1 MVEQHPVGRDN
12 APDSSEGNDA
22 RQPTVPRPK
31 RTSPFGQVVARVNFG
46 TAHRGSTKTRE
57 LIAGLSMFLA
67 TAYTVVVIPG
77 MLSDAGLP
85 LAAVTTCVIV
95 VVILGT
101 VAMGIFGN
109 MPMVLAPGLGGVSL
123 VAYTLVLDGG
133 VEYPTAMGMVFWS
146 GAIFLLLTVFGIRSL
161 ITRIIPTPIRLAIG
175 PAIGI
180 FITFVGFRSAGLVVA
195 GEKSLEIGEL
205 VTPAAIL
212 TLIGTVA
219 LIALNARKVPG
230 SFVIVIAAITIIG
243 VPFGMTQLE
252 GSPLALPIFDG
263 SLFFHIDL
271 VGSLSPHYLPY
282 LFAFFASEF
291 FSTTGVIMTVTD
303 YMGRKSGKAA
313 PIAVNPTRPFMVD
326 SATIIGG
333 SLFGAPSV
341 TTYAESTAGAEAG
354 GRTGIASL
362 WAAACFAVVLFA
374 TPLAAAIPSAAT
386 APVVIVVGLTI
397 TAGFRRVSSDDLT
410 EMIPATLV
418 LVCTIMWGNFGT
430 GIAAGLL
437 SYVPIKLLAGKWREI
452 HPGMWLMTPFLVYY
466 FIAIA

>member
-1 MVEQHPVGRDN
+1 MVEQHPVGRDD
-12 APDSSEGNDA
+12 ASSSSEED
-22 RQPTVPRPK
+22 
-31 RTSPFGQVVARVNFG
+31 VARRSTVSHRKPRVPFVQRLSQFDRG
-46 TAHRGSTKTRE
+46 TARRGSTKTRE
-57 LIAGLSMFLA
+57 LVAGLSMFLA

-85 LAAVTTCVIV
+85 LAAATTCVIV

-101 VAMGIFGN
+101 VAMGVFGN
-109 MPMVLAPGLGGVSL
+109 LPMVLAPGLGGVSL

-133 VEYPTAMGMVFWS
+133 VAYPTAMGMVFWS
-146 GAIFLLLTVFGIRSL
+146 GVIFLLLTIFGIRSL
-161 ITRIIPTPIRLAIG
+161 ITKIIPTSIRMAIG

-195 GEKSLEIGEL
+195 GEKSLEIGDL
-205 VTPAAIL
+205 GSSAALL
-212 TLIGTVA
+212 TLVGTVA
-219 LIALNARKVPG
+219 LVALNARKVPG
-230 SFVIVIAAITIIG
+230 SFIIVIAAITIIG
-243 VPFGMTQLE
+243 VPFGLTQLE
-252 GSPLALPIFDG
+252 GSPLALPTFDG

-271 VGSLSPHYLPY
+271 VGSLSPHYIPY

-303 YMGRKSGKAA
+303 YLGKKSAKTA
-313 PIAVNPTRPFMVD
+313 PIAMNPTRPFLVD

-354 GRTGIASL
+354 GRTGMSSI
-362 WAAACFAVVLFA
+362 WAAACFTVVLFA

-397 TAGFRRVSSDDLT
+397 TAGFRRVSSEDLT
-410 EMIPATLV
+410 ELIPATLV
-418 LVCTIMWGNFGT
+418 LVCTILWGNFGT

-437 SYVPIKLLAGKWREI
+437 AYVPIKLFAGKWREI
-452 HPGMWLMTPFLVYY
+452 HPGMWVMTPFLIYY